1 MMRHRQPTHYLQAG
15 MTIVEIMIALTI
27 SLILMAGVIQIFIS
41 SKSTYRMQDES
52 ARIQENGRF
61 AAEFMARD
69 IRMAG
74 YTGCASR
81 QVGRTT
87 NTLNSSNLLAYNF
100 NVGIEGEDN
109 VTTSPTYL
117 SSAGI
122 TPNAGTDVIIIR
134 RNADLGIRVTQ
145 SNNSSQLFAEL
156 KSKKSNAC
164 SDGGDM
170 WSGLCIGD
178 IVMVSDCEKSRVLQI
193 TNLQGTAGSAN
204 EMNVVHSKNNSGG
217 TLTPGNALSSWGGA
231 SAPPE
236 EQFGPGSEIVKIVT
250 YAYYVA
256 DNADGVPSLY
266 RTEGAGGAPLEL
278 IEGVEDMQVEY
289 GEDTSGED
297 GVADVYRTANNVT
310 DWARV
315 VSARLNLLLR
325 SDSAN
330 VTDNEQPVWFD
341 DATFTPA
348 TGDRYL
354 RRSLTKTIT
363 LRNRTT

>member
-1 MMRHRQPTHYLQAG
+1 

-41 SKSTYRMQDES
+41 SKSTYRMQEES

-81 QVGRTT
+81 QTGRTT
-87 NTLNSSNLLAYNF
+87 NTLNSSSQLTYNF
-100 NVGIEGEDN
+100 TVGIEGEDN

-134 RNADLGIRVTQ
+134 RNADLGIRVTKT
-145 SNNSSQLFAEL
+145 NNSSQLFGEL
-156 KSKKSNAC
+156 KSTKNGAC
-164 SDGGDM
+164 SDGSDM
-170 WSGLCIGD
+170 LSGLCQGD
-178 IVMVSDCEKSRVLQI
+178 IVMVSDCEKSRVFQI
-193 TNLQGTAGSAN
+193 TNLTPTGGSAN
-204 EMNVVHSKNNSGG
+204 EMNVVHSNASY
-217 TLTPGNALSSWGGA
+217 TPGNAQSSWGGA
-231 SAPPE
+231 SSPPE
-236 EQFGPGSEIVKIVT
+236 EQFGPGAEIVKIVT

-266 RTEGAGGAPLEL
+266 RNEGAGAAPLEL

-297 GVADVYRTANNVT
+297 GVADVYRTANNVA
-310 DWARV
+310 DWANV

-341 DATFTPA
+341 NATFTPA

-354 RRSLTKTIT
+354 RRSLTKTIA